1 MWHFLSVCM
10 NVCLCLCVCQCAP
23 ITGNK
28 QNDNF
33 VVVVTAAAAS
43 LLHLHFDFLALSL
56 QFRNSFCCR
65 LRAHILTL
73 LSEHDSLMRARSL
86 PESCLQAA
94 SMSSKLLA
102 ARCSLPCLSSCLA
115 WCCSQA
121 QRQMKSQQQCSDKD
135 LAASGSSDTH
145 TYNRAVPAAASHK
158 YRQWTT
164 PTSTMATAPSA
175 QRPASCTAL
184 RKWTQTSSWC
194 ASQRRQAQG
203 GGEKEVGSVGK
214 GEPCRGKQD
223 RKIIL
228 LPTSLAAQ
236 LNLPKG
242 PLPRRQQ
249 VQRLLLAIFISSAAG
264 KKKKKEKKRMQNV
277 RGHLSWQLKS
287 LDYFVTI

>member
-1 MWHFLSVCM
+1 MESLPYSVLKQFCQLRTRIYWRSSKRLTIRSSCGISAGSVSVC
-10 NVCLCLCVCQCAP
+10 VCVCQCAP

-33 VVVVTAAAAS
+33 VVVVTAAAAAS
-43 LLHLHFDFLALSL
+43 LHLHFDFLALFL

-73 LSEHDSLMRARSL
+73 LSEYDSLMRARSL

-102 ARCSLPCLSSCLA
+102 VRCSLPCLSSCLA

-121 QRQMKSQQQCSDKD
+121 QRQMKSQQQCRDKD

-145 TYNRAVPAAASHK
+145 TYNGEVPAPAPATASHK

-175 QRPASCTAL
+175 HCPASCAAL

-194 ASQRRQAQG
+194 ASQRRQA
-203 GGEKEVGSVGK
+203 K
-214 GEPCRGKQD
+214 GEGWRKWGVWARGQ
-223 RKIIL
+223 RVVENKIV
-228 LPTSLAAQ
+228 
-236 LNLPKG
+236 K
-242 PLPRRQQ
+242 
-249 VQRLLLAIFISSAAG
+249 
-264 KKKKKEKKRMQNV
+264 
-277 RGHLSWQLKS
+277 
-287 LDYFVTI
+287 